1 MEHNLQDLTS
11 NIPGGVYQCKNDSYF
26 SLTYVNEG
34 FLSICGYTREEIRE
48 IYDDHY
54 LKMIYHVDRDEI
66 LKAVDSQIKSGKEVE
81 LEYRVITKSG
91 NPVWVIDK
99 ARLVK
104 DKDGNES
111 FYCVLMEVT
120 ERRREQ
126 EELRLSLER
135 HQIIMDQAADI
146 IFEWDIRK
154 DTLNFSSNFHKK
166 FGYDAI
172 STNISKE
179 IPLSKDVLGDDMPLF
194 LKIMQD
200 TAAGVPFSQTEFRIR
215 DAEEKYFWCRVRATT
230 QYDSEGNAIKAIGVI
245 ADIDAE
251 KKQKQ
256 ELYELAQKDAL
267 TGLYNKAAINT
278 LVERRIAREDVLGFQ
293 ALFIIDVDY
302 FKEVNDTYGHLTGD
316 SVLSDVAVALKENVR
331 NTDLVGR
338 IGGDEFLVYLYE
350 VSGEEAALK
359 KAEHLRD
366 NLRKITPKVG
376 APSITCS
383 IGGIV
388 FLQQE
393 VDYQAL
399 YKKADKALYYRKK
412 NGRDGVTIYNLSLFN
427 GEEHLDI
434 MPTAVGEDIV
444 SNQGVV
450 VNEQIPQYT
459 FRTLYTATDVE
470 SAIVRLLEII
480 GRSYDVSRA
489 YIFEGSE
496 DGLYCSNTFEWCNV
510 GIRPEIDNL
519 QNLSYEEDLA
529 GYIQNF
535 DDTGLFYCADVSKV
549 HPDLKNVLEPQGIRS
564 MLQCA
569 VLDEGEFRGFVGF
582 DECRDRWTW
591 SREQVNTFKLTADI
605 LATFLVKFRQKRRL
619 TEQSV
624 KSE

>member
-66 LKAVDSQIKSGKEVE
+66 IEAVDSQIKSGKEVE

-99 ARLVK
+99 ARLLK

-215 DAEEKYFWCRVRATT
+215 DAEGKYFWCRVRATT
-230 QYDSEGNAIKAIGVI
+230 QYDSEGKAIKAIGVI

-278 LVERRIAREDVLGFQ
+278 LVERRIGREDVLGFQ